1 MQFRSLNFFKDFK
14 HCSELSNLVCDF
26 CSVKRLTPGCGYLPK
41 SEIHCTSQGYWSTM
55 ATFLSGKRKWDG
67 ETMGKSCGSR
77 DMLVLAYVSL
87 QLKRQSH

>member
-1 MQFRSLNFFKDFK
+1 
-14 HCSELSNLVCDF
+14 
-26 CSVKRLTPGCGYLPK
+26 
-41 SEIHCTSQGYWSTM
+41 M

-87 QLKRQSH
+87 GSKRQSH